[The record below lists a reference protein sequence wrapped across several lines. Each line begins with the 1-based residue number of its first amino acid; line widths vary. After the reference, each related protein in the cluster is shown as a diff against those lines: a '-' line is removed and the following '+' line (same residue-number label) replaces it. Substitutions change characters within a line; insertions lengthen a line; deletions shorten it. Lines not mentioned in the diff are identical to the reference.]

1 MSSSRQRVAEIITP
15 LLPEAWRGRVIAQTV
30 ATVGTLPGRSVFIDY
45 TSITHDGMP
54 AGSMVDGFEIAL
66 ISHHKDYA
74 KAEDDLDPA
83 VRAFVRG
90 LDASDQIAWGRAE
103 KRAIA
108 DYLAW
113 VVPVQLPV
121 NAHQE

>member
-1 MSSSRQRVAEIITP
+1 MSSSRQRVADIIRP
-15 LLPEAWRGRVIAQTV
+15 MLPEGWPIIAQTV
-30 ATVGTLPGRSVFIDY
+30 GTIATLSAPAVFIDY

-54 AGSMVDGFEIAL
+54 AGAMVDGFEVAL
-66 ISHHKDYA
+66 LSHLKDYG
-74 KAEDDLDPA
+74 KAEDVLDA
-83 VRAFVRG
+83 VVRTFVRG

-103 KRAIA
+103 KRNIS